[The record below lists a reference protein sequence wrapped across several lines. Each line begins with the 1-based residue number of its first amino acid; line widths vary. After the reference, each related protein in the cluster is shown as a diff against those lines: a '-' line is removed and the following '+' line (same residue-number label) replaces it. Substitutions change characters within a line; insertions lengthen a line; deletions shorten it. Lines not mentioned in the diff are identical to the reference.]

1 MATFIVRRVI
11 AAFFITIGATF
22 VAYIL
27 VANAGD
33 PLAAANQIPNPDQRA
48 QTIATLTTTLHLD
61 VNPIPRYFIWLKGV
75 LGCFVG
81 KCDFG
86 QTIAQQPVGPMLASA
101 LSSSL
106 KLITFSTVLAVSIGI
121 TIGIVSA
128 LRQYSGLDYTV
139 TFLAFLFFALPVF
152 FIGVILK
159 DLLAIRFNTFLQAGA
174 AFSWAFIIIFSLA
187 MGLIGYSLVPGE
199 IRRRLAIG
207 VGVFVVFFAAL
218 YYASVTHWLTDPS
231 LGIVVI
237 AILSALFGLGIT
249 VLTAGLANRK
259 AVYTSMTTVAIGV
272 ALWYPLQFFFQYNMS
287 IWRLLGLLVVAIAVG
302 IGVGYAFGG
311 DDKGLSARTG
321 ALTAVTTS
329 FVIFADRMMRAW
341 KTYTENPAIA
351 GRPIKTQLPA
361 TPNIKGDFWIM
372 TTDTLTHLIL
382 PTITLMLISLATHS
396 RFSRASMLEVMNQD
410 YIRTA
415 RSKGLG
421 ERTVI
426 MRHAFRNALI
436 PMATVVAFDIAA
448 LIGGAVLTERV
459 FGWKS
464 MGALFSDG
472 LTKTDPNPVM
482 AFFVVGAV
490 IAVLANLLADI
501 AYAALDPRIRLT

>member
-1 MATFIVRRVI
+1 
-11 AAFFITIGATF
+11 
-22 VAYIL
+22 
-27 VANAGD
+27 
-33 PLAAANQIPNPDQRA
+33 
-48 QTIATLTTTLHLD
+48 
-61 VNPIPRYFIWLKGV
+61 
-75 LGCFVG
+75 
-81 KCDFG
+81 
-86 QTIAQQPVGPMLASA
+86 
-101 LSSSL
+101 
-106 KLITFSTVLAVSIGI
+106 
-121 TIGIVSA
+121 
-128 LRQYSGLDYTV
+128 
-139 TFLAFLFFALPVF
+139 
-152 FIGVILK
+152 
-159 DLLAIRFNTFLQAGA
+159 
-174 AFSWAFIIIFSLA
+174 
-187 MGLIGYSLVPGE
+187 
-199 IRRRLAIG
+199 
-207 VGVFVVFFAAL
+207 VGV
-218 YYASVTHWLTDPS
+218 
-231 LGIVVI
+231 
-237 AILSALFGLGIT
+237 
-249 VLTAGLANRK
+249 
-259 AVYTSMTTVAIGV
+259 
-272 ALWYPLQFFFQYNMS
+272 
-287 IWRLLGLLVVAIAVG
+287 
-302 IGVGYAFGG
+302 GVGYAFGG
-311 DDKGLSARTG
+311 NDKGLSARTG

-329 FVIFADRMMRAW
+329 FVIFTDRMLRAW
-341 KTYTENPAIA
+341 KAYNENPAIN

-361 TPNIKGDFWIM
+361 TPNIKGDFWII

-415 RSKGLG
+415 RSKGLS

-426 MRHAFRNALI
+426 MRHSFRNALI